1 MALNLVKGI
10 IFLSPT
16 VLGILGNVTVFV
28 NYVLLLG
35 GTEMKSVQ
43 LILIHLAF
51 TNIIILFAKGIPKT
65 VSAFGQGLF
74 LHDTGCKIVVY
85 VERVARG
92 LSICTSSLLTVT
104 QAGTMSPT
112 DSVWRRLKLKSPRHM
127 LSIFILFWILNSLIS
142 MNLPLSIISINSVN
156 ISQITKGDKYC
167 YFLPEGWIIRWTFL
181 LLMVL
186 RDAVFLGIMGGS
198 SGYLVFLLCRH
209 HQRVLHLQSSK
220 FLYKTPPEIRAAQ
233 SVLFLMLCF
242 LVFYW
247 ADCAFSM
254 LFSSSLNIDSVV
266 LNIQEYVSLG
276 YAMLSPFV
284 LIHRDEQLG
293 TCCHSQEDSKTHR
306 NCFTDFFCN

>member
-1 MALNLVKGI
+1 MVLNLVKRI

-16 VLGILGNVTVFV
+16 VLGILGNVTVFL

-35 GTEMKSVQ
+35 GTEMKSVH

-51 TNIIILFAKGIPKT
+51 TNIIFAKRVPKT
-65 VSAFGQGLF
+65 IVALEQRNF

-85 VERVARG
+85 LERVARG
-92 LSICTSSLLTVT
+92 LSLCTSSLLTVT
-104 QAGTMSPT
+104 QAGTMSPA
-112 DSVWRRLKLKSPRHM
+112 DSVWRRLKLKSPRHI
-127 LSIFILFWILNSLIS
+127 LSIFILFWILNSFIS
-142 MNLPLSIISINSVN
+142 MNLLLSVININSVN

-167 YFLPEGWIIRWTFL
+167 YFLREGWIIRWTFL
-181 LLMVL
+181 TLMVL

-198 SGYLVFLLCRH
+198 SGYLVFLLRRH

-254 LFSSSLNIDSVV
+254 LFSSSLNIDSMV
-266 LNIQEYVSLG
+266 LHVQEYVTLG

-284 LIHRDEQLG
+284 LIHRDGQLG
-293 TCCHSQEDSKTHR
+293 ACFHHLKDRTSHR
-306 NCFTDFFCN
+306 KCLIDLLC